1 MSKRAFE
8 PTDHTSAVIV
18 AVPTRAMTMALVA
31 MWMIVA
37 RHTVMFLRMRMIAW
51 MFLRHGIPSG

>member
-31 MWMIVA
+31 MWMI
-37 RHTVMFLRMRMIAW
+37 AW
-51 MFLRHGIPSG
+51 MFLRHGIPNG